1 MAPATAGRPRWHQVP
16 APVHLLAWPVSV
28 GPCTAPGT
36 DPTPERPRSV
46 GVRPPPPRTLV
57 TGPGRPRPGGP
68 GDYASSDTSTNR
80 GLRNHGTGP
89 EQEPQRGNKPK
100 PGTTSGG
107 TGGQSAKDRS
117 RAQSRPV
124 SGKAPSGRSGKVQRQ
139 QQGRGQ
145 QAQAEAGG
153 PAAGHP
159 RPAQGLRG
167 HDGLGSGGAGGRDHR
182 GAGRREGQQRLE
194 QQHRLHAGHR
204 GAGLGGAR
212 RDQHPRVRLQH
223 RRDQL
228 AVGAG
233 DSPHHPVQPAPDDPR
248 RQVTGHALLRRRV
261 LPVLR
266 RRTVGH

>member
-1 MAPATAGRPRWHQVP
+1 MAGQCRPPHRSRNRSRPRTATVSGRPASP
-16 APVHLLAWPVSV
+16 A
-28 GPCTAPGT
+28 G
-36 DPTPERPRSV
+36 
-46 GVRPPPPRTLV
+46 RTLV

-68 GDYASSDTSTNR
+68 GDYASSDNSTNR

-89 EQEPQRGNKPK
+89 EARTPP
-100 PGTTSGG
+100 GG
-107 TGGQSAKDRS
+107 TSPSPAPPPAGPGDRAPRTGAGPRAARCRARPPPEGRARPPGQ
-117 RAQSRPV
+117 
-124 SGKAPSGRSGKVQRQ
+124 QR
-139 QQGRGQ
+139 GRGQ

-159 RPAQGLRG
+159 RPAPGLRG
-167 HDGLGSGGAGGRDHR
+167 HDGLGRGGAGGRDHR

-194 QQHRLHAGHR
+194 QQHLLHAGHR

-223 RRDQL
+223 RRGQL